1 MDFNVNQYSQKIIEE
16 IVEEKFSWHTVLKMF
31 ELYALTK

>member
-1 MDFNVNQYSQKIIEE
+1 MNFDVNEYSQKIIEE
-16 IVEEKFSWHTVLKMF
+16 ITEEKFSWHTVLKMF